1 MIILQKGKHEIKRNL
16 TSWLVSLM
24 LKSMILPTAFAVGDA
39 SASLKEG
46 AEETT
51 AEGEEDSAAKDVEA
65 SKNDKASEIL
75 TTTATSIPTSTAPKT
90 ACYPTAIDVRDE
102 SAKIRKIY
110 DLSPGADPDGIP
122 RADSKHTG
130 RSEEHTSELQ
140 SH

>member
-1 MIILQKGKHEIKRNL
+1 
-16 TSWLVSLM
+16 M

-39 SASLKEG
+39 SASLKAG
-46 AEETT
+46 

-110 DLSPGADPDGIP
+110 DLSPGADPAGIP
-122 RADSKHTG
+122 RADSEHTG
-130 RSEEHTSELQ
+130 FSYTFVDLL
-140 SH
+140 

>member
-1 MIILQKGKHEIKRNL
+1 MIILQKGKHELKRNL
-16 TSWLVSLM
+16 TSWLVALM

-46 AEETT
+46 SEETT
-51 AEGEEDSAAKDVEA
+51 AEGEEDGAAKDVEA

-110 DLSPGADPDGIP
+110 DLSPGADPAGIP
-122 RADSKHTG
+122 RADSEHTG
-130 RSEEHTSELQ
+130 FSYTFVDLL
-140 SH
+140 

>member
-75 TTTATSIPTSTAPKT
+75 TTTATSIPTSTAPNT
-90 ACYPTAIDVRDE
+90 ACYPTEIDVRDE
-102 SAKIRKIY
+102 SAKIRNIY
-110 DLSPGADPDGIP
+110 DLSP
-122 RADSKHTG
+122 
-130 RSEEHTSELQ
+130 
-140 SH
+140 